1 MFVGILHAPGIV
13 SPHIGKVNLGSR
25 HRLYRLASD
34 FADSFGVGQVA
45 LDAFVHPVVVGLVGA
60 VVYLF

>member
-1 MFVGILHAPGIV
+1 MFVGILHAPGID
-13 SPHIGKVNLGSR
+13 SPHVGKVNLGSR

-34 FADSFGVGQVA
+34 FADLFNVGRA
-45 LDAFVHPVVVGLVGA
+45 AFDAFVHPVVVGIVGA